1 MRTSARGAALID
13 VVFACGLTCIIAA
26 VAIPTLHA
34 TRERDAGRMAARY
47 LAHRLQLVRVEAV
60 RRNTTAAM
68 QFNTA
73 ASDLLA
79 VYVDGDGDGV
89 LRADIEAGIDPLLA
103 PPARLADYFAGVSLR
118 ILNDMPAPDGH
129 GTLAHDSDPV
139 RLGASDLLSFSPL
152 GSATSGTIYL
162 AGRAGPQ
169 LAVRVMGATGR
180 LRVLWFDA
188 VSGEWRGD

>member
-1 MRTSARGAALID
+1 MRTSERGAALID
-13 VVFACGLTCIIAA
+13 VVFCCGLAGIIAA
-26 VAIPTLHA
+26 IAIPTLHA

-47 LAHRLQLVRVEAV
+47 LAHRLQLVRIEAV
-60 RRNTTAAM
+60 RRNTMVAMRFETGAA
-68 QFNTA
+68 
-73 ASDLLA
+73 DLLA

-89 LRADIEAGIDPLLA
+89 LKADIDAGTDPQVT

-129 GTLAHDSDPV
+129 GTLAAYSDPV

-162 AGRAGPQ
+162 AARSGPQ
-169 LAVRVMGATGR
+169 QAVRVTGATGR
-180 LRVLWFDA
+180 MRVLWFDA
-188 VSGEWRGD
+188 LSGEWRGD

>member
-1 MRTSARGAALID
+1 MRTSIRGAALID
-13 VVFACGLTCIIAA
+13 VVFACGLVGIIAA
-26 VAIPTLHA
+26 VAIPTLGA

-60 RRNTTAAM
+60 RRNTTVAM
-68 QFNTA
+68 RFNTA
-73 ASDLLA
+73 ASDLIA

-89 LRADIEAGIDPLLA
+89 LSADIEAGTDPVLV
-103 PPARLADYFAGVSLR
+103 PPARLADYFAGVSFR
-118 ILNDMPAPDGH
+118 ILNNMPAPDGH